1 MTCWILRVGCFRRM
15 VLAVLAVLLTSSG
28 NALAGQALT
37 SSWLHENTKDD
48 PESDE
53 YRVTYTV
60 DLKQE
65 ITEAMSLQ
73 EAFRYNRN
81 WGEQEDT
88 EGFDP
93 SLRFAI
99 QNDIFL
105 FDLFGSVSEQR
116 SSIATN
122 RSRRSWESTWA
133 SNWQDRFWP
142 KLRASYGRDF
152 SSDSETPHLQD
163 TDDSRESVGVDW
175 DFELFKT
182 HYNFNRTQQND
193 NVTFGETTAT
203 NHFARLDSSGRFFD
217 NRLSLG
223 FSQQFST
230 SQTDSSTAVG
240 AGGFALIKQGIAQ
253 VLVGKDDTPLIS
265 DSGEMST
272 NALMSDSDVEVVSG
286 VYTDGFD
293 NPPLN
298 IAFRVDLREVNRIFL
313 YTEKNIGL
321 VTASSF
327 TMDLYGSMNGTD
339 YQRIQQNVSFI
350 YDSVKKRFDIAMGS
364 VSFRWLK
371 LVVTGSP
378 VQRVDFTEIETYS
391 QVASS
396 EDFVSRKD
404 KTVSNISDLNV
415 GYKLSQALGMTYNLS
430 LENGNYASEIDYSRQ
445 NQIGEMRWAPWEYF
459 SSAFGVSENMEKI
472 EGLPETLNRAYT
484 LRVNS
489 LPVPSVD
496 LNLGLSKTER
506 YEEKKL
512 LSTSYVTGLYTSAAL
527 YPDLDANLDLTTG
540 RTVYESIST
549 LTTIFGPL
557 QGNTGTTTTDYGSR
571 LTLTARLVPRL
582 TADLIND
589 YQKIQGAV
597 GTEVL
602 DNKLTLNWRVSDI
615 LSVLAA
621 VGKKWENWQSAGE
634 DGLFQTTVA
643 PTENTQFSFSYYVV
657 NDDNDLSRYALNG
670 SWAIGPHLTLQGNVF
685 YVEREQESFVFGAQG
700 ADTDWQIRTQLI
712 ARF

>member
-1 MTCWILRVGCFRRM
+1 M
-15 VLAVLAVLLTSSG
+15 VLSALAVLLISTG
-28 NALAGQALT
+28 NAFAGQALT
-37 SSWLHENTKDD
+37 SSWMHENKKDS
-48 PESDE
+48 PEADDYTVS
-53 YRVTYTV
+53 YTV

-81 WGEQEDT
+81 WREQEDT

-99 QNDIFL
+99 QNDVFL
-105 FDLFGSVSEQR
+105 FDLFGSASEQR
-116 SSIATN
+116 NSMATD

-152 SSDSETPHLQD
+152 STDSENPHLQD

-182 HYNFNRTQQND
+182 HYNFNRSQQND

-230 SQTDSSTAVG
+230 SQTESSTAVG
-240 AGGFALIKQGIAQ
+240 ADGFALIRQSIAQ
-253 VLVGKDDTPLIS
+253 VLTGHDNTPLTS
-265 DSGEMST
+265 DSGEMTT
-272 NALMSDSDVEVVSG
+272 NSQMSDSDVETVSG
-286 VYTDGFD
+286 IFTDGFD

-313 YTEKNIGL
+313 YTDKNIGS
-321 VTASSF
+321 VTAS
-327 TMDLYGSMNGTD
+327 TLAMDLYGSLNGTD
-339 YQRIQQNVSFI
+339 YQRIQQNVSFV
-350 YDSVKKRFDIAMGS
+350 YDTVKKRFDITMSG
-364 VSFRWLK
+364 VTFRWLK
-371 LVVTGSP
+371 LVVTSSP
-378 VQRVDFTEIETYS
+378 VQRVDFTEIEAYDR
-391 QVASS
+391 VASS
-396 EDFVSRKD
+396 GSFASRED
-404 KTVSNISDLNV
+404 KTLSNISDLNM
-415 GYKLSQALGMTYNLS
+415 GYKFSSTLGMTYNLS
-430 LENGNYASEIDYSRQ
+430 LEYGNYASEIDYNRQ
-445 NQIGEMRWAPWEYF
+445 NQIGEMRWTPWEYL

-472 EGLPETLNRAYT
+472 EGLPETMNRAYT
-484 LRVNS
+484 LRLS
-489 LPVPSVD
+489 SPPVPSVD
-496 LNLGLSKTER
+496 MNLGLSKTER

-527 YPDLDANLDLTTG
+527 YPDLHANLDLTSG
-540 RTVYESIST
+540 RTVYEHAST
-549 LTTIFGPL
+549 LTTIYGPL
-557 QGNTGTTTTDYGSR
+557 YGNAGVTTKDYGSR
-571 LTLTARLVPRL
+571 LTMTARLIPRL
-582 TADLIND
+582 TADLITD

-597 GTEVL
+597 STELL
-602 DNKLTLNWRVSDI
+602 DDKLTLNWRVSDI
-615 LSVLAA
+615 LSVLTA

-634 DGLFQTTVA
+634 NLLLQTTVA
-643 PTENTQFSFSYYVV
+643 PTDNTQFSLSYYVV
-657 NDDNDLSRYALNG
+657 NDDNDLSRYALSG
-670 SWAIGPHLTLQGNVF
+670 SWAIGPYLTLQGNVF
-685 YVEREQESFVFGAQG
+685 YVERKQESVFFGAQRD
-700 ADTDWQIRTQLI
+700 DTDWQIRTQLI

>member
-1 MTCWILRVGCFRRM
+1 M
-15 VLAVLAVLLTSSG
+15 VLSALAVLLASTG
-28 NALAGQALT
+28 NAFAGQSVT
-37 SSWLHENTKDD
+37 SSWQHEDKKDS
-48 PESDE
+48 PETDDFTVS
-53 YRVTYTV
+53 YTV

-81 WGEQEDT
+81 WQEEGDT
-88 EGFDP
+88 EGYDP

-116 SSIATN
+116 NSIATN
-122 RSRRSWESTWA
+122 RSRRSWESTWS
-133 SNWQDRFWP
+133 SNWQERFWP

-152 SSDSETPHLQD
+152 SSDSEDPHLQD
-163 TDDSRESVGVDW
+163 TDDTRESVGVDW

-182 HYNFNRTQQND
+182 HYNFNRSQQND

-230 SQTDSSTAVG
+230 SHSESSTAVG
-240 AGGFALIKQGIAQ
+240 ADGFALIKQSIAQ
-253 VLVGKDDTPLIS
+253 VLEGHDDTPLTS
-265 DSGEMST
+265 DPGELS
-272 NALMSDSDVEVVSG
+272 NNSLMADSDVEVVSG

-298 IAFRVDLREVNRIFL
+298 IAFRVDLREINRIFL
-313 YTEKNIGL
+313 YTEKNIGV
-321 VTASSF
+321 VTAGAF
-327 TMDLYGSMNGTD
+327 AMDLYGSTNGTD

-350 YDSVKKRFDIAMGS
+350 YDSAKKRFEITTS
-364 VSFRWLK
+364 NVTFRWLK
-371 LVVTGSP
+371 LVVTSSP
-378 VQRVDFTEIETYS
+378 VQRVDFTEIEVYDR
-391 QVASS
+391 VASTGS
-396 EDFVSRKD
+396 FVSRED
-404 KTVSNISDLNV
+404 KTLSNISDFNV
-415 GYKLSQALGMTYNLS
+415 GYKFSSALGMTYNLS
-430 LENGNYASEIDYSRQ
+430 LENGNYASETDYSRK
-445 NQIGEMRWAPWEYF
+445 NQLGEMRWTPWEYL

-484 LRVNS
+484 LRLS
-489 LPVPSVD
+489 SPPVPTVD
-496 LNLGLSKTER
+496 MNLGLTKTER

-540 RTVYESIST
+540 RTVYESTSA
-549 LTTIFGPL
+549 LATIFGPL
-557 QGNTGTTTTDYGSR
+557 QGNAGTTTKEYGSR
-571 LTLTARLVPRL
+571 LTMTARLVPRL

-589 YQKIQGAV
+589 YQKVQGAV
-597 GTEVL
+597 TTELL
-602 DNKLTLNWRVSDI
+602 DEKLTLNWRVSDI
-615 LSVLAA
+615 LSVLTA
-621 VGKKWENWQSAGE
+621 VGKKWEDWQRAGE
-634 DGLFQTTVA
+634 DGLLQTTVA
-643 PTENTQFSFSYYVV
+643 PTETTQFSLSYYVV
-657 NDDNDLSRYALNG
+657 NDDNDLSRYALSG
-670 SWAIGPHLTLQGNVF
+670 SWAIGPYLTLQGNIF
-685 YVEREQESFVFGAQG
+685 YVERTQERVGSGAQSE
-700 ADTDWQIRTQLI
+700 TDWQVRTQLI

>member
-1 MTCWILRVGCFRRM
+1 MRSRRGCFRSM
-15 VLAVLAVLLTSSG
+15 VLSALAVLVSSAG
-28 NALAGQALT
+28 NAFAGQALT

-48 PESDE
+48 PEADE

-81 WGEQEDT
+81 WGVQEDT

-105 FDLFGSVSEQR
+105 FDLFGSASEQR
-116 SSIATN
+116 SSIATD
-122 RSRRSWESTWA
+122 RSRRSWESTWS

-152 SSDSETPHLQD
+152 SSDSESPHMQD
-163 TDDSRESVGVDW
+163 TDDTRESVGVDW

-230 SQTDSSTAVG
+230 SQTESSTAVG
-240 AGGFALIKQGIAQ
+240 ADGLALIKQGIGQ

-265 DSGEMST
+265 DSGELST

-321 VTASSF
+321 VTAGSF
-327 TMDLYGSMNGTD
+327 TMDLYGSTNGTD
-339 YQRIQQNVSFI
+339 YQRIQQNVSFT
-350 YDSVKKRFDIAMGS
+350 YDSVQKRFDITMGS
-364 VSFRWLK
+364 VTFRWLK
-371 LVVTGSP
+371 LVVTSSP

-396 EDFVSRKD
+396 DDFVTRKD
-404 KTVSNISDLNV
+404 KTLSNISDLNV

-430 LENGNYASEIDYSRQ
+430 LENGNYASEVDYSRQ

-472 EGLPETLNRAYT
+472 EGLPETLNRAYS
-484 LRVNS
+484 LRLNS

-496 LNLGLSKTER
+496 INLGLSKTER
-506 YEEKKL
+506 YEEKQL

-540 RTVYESIST
+540 RTEYEQTST
-549 LTTIFGPL
+549 LTSIYGSL
-557 QGNTGTTTTDYGSR
+557 YENSGTTTTDYGSR

-582 TADLIND
+582 TADLITD
-589 YQKIQGAV
+589 YQKVQGAV
-597 GTEVL
+597 GTELL
-602 DNKLTLNWRVSDI
+602 DNKLTLNWRGSDI
-615 LSVLAA
+615 LSVLTA

-657 NDDNDLSRYALNG
+657 NDDNDLSRYALSG

-685 YVEREQESFVFGAQG
+685 YIEREQESFVSGAQG
-700 ADTDWQIRTQLI
+700 AETDWQIRTQLI